1 MQRIKTVKA
10 KDNLKKLISRV
21 NKTKKAITLINS
33 KGEKAILISEREWNN
48 IKETLYLTS
57 IPGLVKILKIF
68 WKQKTGIMIQLW
80 KILGISLNFRLIF
93 LKLILFL

>member
-57 IPGLVKILKIF
+57 IPGLVEDIKNILE
-68 WKQKTGIMIQLW
+68 TEDCDSDTTME
-80 KILGISLNFRLIF
+80 NFGD
-93 LKLILFL
+93 

>member
-33 KGEKAILISEREWNN
+33 KGEKQ
-48 IKETLYLTS
+48 
-57 IPGLVKILKIF
+57 F
-68 WKQKTGIMIQLW
+68 
-80 KILGISLNFRLIF
+80 
-93 LKLILFL
+93 

>member
-57 IPGLVKILKIF
+57 IPGLVDDIKNILETEDWDNDTTMENF
-68 WKQKTGIMIQLW
+68 WD
-80 KILGISLNFRLIF
+80 
-93 LKLILFL
+93 

>member
-1 MQRIKTVKA
+1 MQKIKTVKA

-33 KGEKAILISEREWNN
+33 NGEKAILISEREWNN

-57 IPGLVKILKIF
+57 IPGLVDDIKNILETED
-68 WKQKTGIMIQLW
+68 WDNDTTME
-80 KILGISLNFRLIF
+80 NF
-93 LKLILFL
+93 

>member
-1 MQRIKTVKA
+1 MQKIKTVKA

-33 KGEKAILISEREWNN
+33 NGEKAILISEREWNN

-57 IPGLVKILKIF
+57 IPGLVDDIKNILKTED
-68 WKQKTGIMIQLW
+68 WDNDTTME
-80 KILGISLNFRLIF
+80 NFGD
-93 LKLILFL
+93 